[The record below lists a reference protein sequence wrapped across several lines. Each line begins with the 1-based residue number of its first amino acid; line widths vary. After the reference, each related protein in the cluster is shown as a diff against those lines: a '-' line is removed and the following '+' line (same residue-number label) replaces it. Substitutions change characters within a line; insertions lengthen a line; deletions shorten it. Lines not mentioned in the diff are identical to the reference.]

1 MSEPVPIPPR
11 RLKPFFLLFL
21 FLFVPSQLMGW
32 PAPVLNKIL
41 HDAQYPIPTPFAMLL
56 KDFDAVLVQPCKR
69 LSVEEAANTAVAE
82 LKKRSGDLS
91 IAVAAVRD
99 AGCAV
104 AALNDPQ
111 LDSLVSAQSNKFE
124 VVFYGHHEL
133 IRRGDL
139 AGFLKVRGQER
150 EQLFTR
156 LRRSSE
162 LPNRSDVVENSPQFG
177 IASIALSHA
186 VTDVAN
192 VWSYIWKAA
201 NGNPK

>member
-1 MSEPVPIPPR
+1 MNEAVPMRTRIKS
-11 RLKPFFLLFL
+11 LFVLSFFLLI
-21 FLFVPSQLMGW
+21 PSQLMAW
-32 PAPVLNKIL
+32 PTSVLNKIL
-41 HDAQYPIPTPFAMLL
+41 HDAQYPLPTPFAMLL

-69 LSVEEAANTAVAE
+69 LTIEEAANIAVTE

-111 LDSLVSAQSNKFE
+111 LDSLVAAQSNKFA
-124 VVFYGHHEL
+124 VVFYGHHDL
-133 IRRGDL
+133 IRMGDL
-139 AGFLKVRGQER
+139 AGFLKVRSEER
-150 EQLFTR
+150 EQLFKR

-162 LPNRSDVVENSPQFG
+162 LPDRGGAVENSPQFG
-177 IASIALSHA
+177 IASLALSHA

-192 VWSYIWKAA
+192 VWVYIWKAA
-201 NGNPK
+201 NSNPK

>member
-1 MSEPVPIPPR
+1 MPTGII
-11 RLKPFFLLFL
+11 KPLFLLSFFLLI
-21 FLFVPSQLMGW
+21 PSQLMGW
-32 PAPVLNKIL
+32 PASVLNKIL
-41 HDAQYPIPTPFAMLL
+41 HDAQYPIPTPFATML

-69 LSVEEAANTAVAE
+69 VTVEEAADAAIAE
-82 LKKRSGDLS
+82 LKKRGGDLS

-111 LDSLVSAQSNKFE
+111 LDSLVAAQSNKFE
-124 VVFYGHHEL
+124 VVFYGHHDL
-133 IRRGDL
+133 IRMGDL
-139 AGFLKVRGQER
+139 QGFLKVRSQER
-150 EQLFTR
+150 EQLFKR

-177 IASIALSHA
+177 IASLALSHA

-192 VWSYIWKAA
+192 VWVYIWKAA
-201 NGNPK
+201 NSNPK

>member
-1 MSEPVPIPPR
+1 MNELIPIRTKIITP
-11 RLKPFFLLFL
+11 LFLLSL
-21 FLFVPSQLMGW
+21 SLLVPSQLMGW

-41 HDAQYPIPTPFAMLL
+41 HDAQYPIPTPFATML

-69 LSVEEAANTAVAE
+69 LTVEEAANTAVAE
-82 LKKRSGDLS
+82 LKKRGADLS

-111 LDSLVSAQSNKFE
+111 LDSLVAAQSNKFE
-124 VVFYGHHEL
+124 VVFYGHHDL

-150 EQLFTR
+150 DQLFKR

-162 LPNRSDVVENSPQFG
+162 LPNRSDTVENSPQFG

-201 NGNPK
+201 NENPK